1 MHHFPTEV
9 YMGEENKEKGTGYS
23 FMQEKVKQR
32 PFYKN
37 PRIRRGL
44 AAAACGVLFALAA
57 ALVWSVLIPR
67 INKKAEEKEIQPIE
81 LPEEVSGEDETQD
94 TETPV
99 YITETVSMELND
111 YHKMYQQL
119 MQIGSQV
126 EKSLVNI
133 SAVSTDTDWFD
144 ESLTTQNSVCGTV
157 VGDNGVE
164 LLLLTQYQEIR
175 NAESLLVTF
184 YDHTTAQGTLKKYDK
199 NTGLAVVGVNLGDI
213 GDSTRE
219 NVADADF
226 GSSKSIRS
234 GEPVLAVGSPL
245 GSFGSVLFGNVTS
258 SNQNASL
265 YDGSYNVLTTDITSA
280 EEGSGVLVN
289 WDGKIV
295 GIIQSE
301 CEVNAQKNTIQAY
314 GISDMKAVIEH
325 LSNNQD
331 MVYMGIVGAD
341 VTTSISEAENIPIG
355 VYVAEVSMDS
365 PAIAAGIQPGDIIT
379 GMSGQSVTN
388 MKDVMSVL
396 LTCVSGQ
403 KVQVVLQRSS
413 MNGYQELE
421 TTVELKILE

>member
-1 MHHFPTEV
+1 MEV

-37 PRIRRGL
+37 PKIQKGF
-44 AAAACGVLFALAA
+44 AAVAGGVIFALAA
-57 ALVWSVLIPR
+57 TLVWAVLIPHISR
-67 INKKAEEKEIQPIE
+67 KAEEKELQPIE
-81 LPEEVSGEDETQD
+81 LPEEAAPGEEDGTGEA
-94 TETPV
+94 EPPV

-144 ESLTTQNSVCGTV
+144 ESLITQNSVCGTV

-184 YDHTTAQGTLKKYDK
+184 YDHTTAQGTLKKYDQ
-199 NTGLAVVGVNLGDI
+199 NTGFAVVGVNLGDI

-219 NVADADF
+219 NMADADF

-245 GSFGSVLFGNVTS
+245 GSFGSILLGNITS
-258 SNQNASL
+258 ANQNASL
-265 YDGSYNVLTTDITSA
+265 YDGSYNILTTDIASA

-314 GISDMKAVIEH
+314 GISDMKTVIEH

-341 VTTSISEAENIPIG
+341 VTTSISKSENIPIG
-355 VYVAEVSMDS
+355 VYVAEVSMNS

-379 GMSGQSVTN
+379 GMSGQNVTN
-388 MKDVMSVL
+388 MKDIMSVL